1 MNVGGH
7 TNGRNGRGRGNG
19 QSAPMVLDMDDDSGV
34 GSMAIS
40 LSRAEIDQQIATAH
54 RFPRSIEMA
63 VKNFASLATLD
74 EESAAEC
81 TYAVPRDG
89 KVITGPSV
97 RFAEIIASQWRN
109 SRIAAR
115 VVHTDF
121 VEKFIEAEAVFHD
134 LETNVATLQRVRR
147 RISTKSGGVYS
158 PDMIATTGNAACS
171 IALRNAILKGVP
183 KPVWRKA
190 YEHSV
195 KVAQGSAETLSKT
208 RIAAVRSFDAFKVGE
223 AKVLAKLGL
232 QGLADVTLQH
242 VGQLRSMYTSI
253 KSGEVTAEAMFAEP
267 EQEAKVSEPPAAP
280 PPAPK
285 EEPPAPAEPEAASA
299 PEEEPFPGDLPS
311 PSAPPPPVALPY
323 GARSFLRK
331 VEAAYA
337 AAEDIDALNNLR
349 MQHEDA
355 VIHHSVAAQEQE
367 LYDIA
372 EKRITD

>member
-1 MNVGGH
+1 MTAQH
-7 TNGRNGRGRGNG
+7 
-19 QSAPMVLDMDDDSGV
+19 DDSGG

-63 VKNFASLATLD
+63 VKNIASLATLD

-121 VEKFIEAEAVFHD
+121 IEKFIEAEAVFHD

-147 RISTKSGGVYS
+147 RISTKSGSVYS

-190 YEHSV
+190 YEFSV
-195 KVAQGSAETLSKT
+195 KVAAGSAETLTKT
-208 RIAAVRSFDAFKVGE
+208 RVAAVKAFETFKVPE

-232 QGLADVTLQH
+232 KGLADVTLQH
-242 VGQLRSMYTSI
+242 VSLLRSMYTSI
-253 KSGEVTAEAMFAEP
+253 KTGEVTAEQMFAEP
-267 EQEAKVSEPPAAP
+267 EAEVRSEP

-285 EEPPAPAEPEAASA
+285 EEPPAPTAAEPE
-299 PEEEPFPGDLPS
+299 PEPAEDVFPGDLPS
-311 PSAPPPPVALPY
+311 PSAAPAPLPY
-323 GARSFLRK
+323 AARQFLRDLEAAFAK
-331 VEAAYA
+331 VEVGNVDGLHQLWMQR
-337 AAEDIDALNNLR
+337 EDDVVKH
-349 MQHEDA
+349 QCH
-355 VIHHSVAAQEQE
+355 VQAQEI
-367 LYDIA
+367 YDIA
-372 EKRITD
+372 EKRIAD